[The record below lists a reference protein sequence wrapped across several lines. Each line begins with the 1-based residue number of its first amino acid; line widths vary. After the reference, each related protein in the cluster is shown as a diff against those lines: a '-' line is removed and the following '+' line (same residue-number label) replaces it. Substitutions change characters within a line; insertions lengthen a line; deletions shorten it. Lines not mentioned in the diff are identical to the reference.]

1 MLECPGPQCPVQP
14 AFQLPEM
21 GSEDFEVYLGETNR
35 HSTELHIYGLI
46 LKSKGLHLMSCEV
59 LLSLRCLQ
67 FFSNRVLKCQYYYSF
82 AVLGVF
88 QRRINDLNVIK
99 CFRSFFHMKG
109 NFSGCLYK
117 FIIRLGNFF
126 YAHIAMLSSATS
138 SLTSGVKISFSLN

>member
-1 MLECPGPQCPVQP
+1 
-14 AFQLPEM
+14 M

-35 HSTELHIYGLI
+35 HSTELRIYGLI

-59 LLSLRCLQ
+59 LLSLAVSN
-67 FFSNRVLKCQYYYSF
+67 FFSNRVLKCQCYDSF

-109 NFSGCLYK
+109 NFSGCLCK
-117 FIIRLGNFF
+117 FIIRLVNFF
-126 YAHIAMLSSATS
+126 CAHVAVLSSATS
-138 SLTSGVKISFSLN
+138 SLTFRVKISFSLN